1 MNKGILTLNAGSS
14 SIKLALFPV
23 VDGALQDD
31 AAVSARLTGIG
42 DEPNFHI
49 KSDSSFGGEN
59 RVIECDA
66 RNQESAIEFVLR
78 TVREMLPDT
87 EMVSVGHR
95 VVHGGASFTKPC
107 FLTPPVVDALDALT
121 PLAPGHQ
128 PANLLGASAAMRHW
142 PQAPQVACFDTS
154 FHRAQPKPAMQF
166 AIPRQLMDEGIIRY
180 GFHGLSYEYIAEA
193 APTVLS
199 GYDSERMIVAHLGA
213 GASMCAISNGRS
225 VATTMGFTALDGL
238 PMGTRCGDLD
248 PGVILY
254 LLQEKKLT
262 PSDIAEIL
270 YEKSGLLGL
279 SRISGDMRILEN
291 SDHNFA
297 KEAVEYFTYR
307 CVREIGSLTAALGGL
322 DALIF
327 TAGIGENSAGVRARI
342 IDGLG
347 WLGIEIDNEL
357 NQANNCRITVESVT
371 PSAWVLPTNEE
382 LMIARQA
389 FQLLA
394 EAKSKSTL

>member
-1 MNKGILTLNAGSS
+1 MNKGILTLNTGSS

-23 VDGALQDD
+23 VDGALQGN
-31 AAVSARLTGIG
+31 AAVSVRLSGIG
-42 DEPNFHI
+42 DEPNLYI
-49 KSDSSFGGEN
+49 KSDPSYGGEN

-66 RNQESAIEFVLR
+66 RDQVSAIEFVLR
-78 TVREMLPDT
+78 TVNEMLLDT
-87 EMVSVGHR
+87 ELISIGHR
-95 VVHGGASFTKPC
+95 VVHGGASFAKPC
-107 FLTPPVVDALDALT
+107 FITPPVVDALGALT

-128 PANLLGASAAMRHW
+128 PANLQGVCAAMRCW
-142 PQAPQVACFDTS
+142 PQAPQVGCFDTS
-154 FHRAQPKPAMQF
+154 FHRTQPKPAMQF

-193 APTVLS
+193 APTVLT

-213 GASMCAISNGRS
+213 GASMCAIRNGRS

-254 LLQEKKLT
+254 LLQEKKLA

-279 SRISGDMRILEN
+279 SQISGDMRILEN
-291 SDHNFA
+291 SDHNSS
-297 KEAVEYFTYR
+297 KEAVEYFAYR
-307 CVREIGSLTAALGGL
+307 CIREIGSLTAALGGL

-327 TAGIGENSAGVRARI
+327 TAGIGENSASVRARI
-342 IDGLG
+342 LDGLG
-347 WLGIEIDNEL
+347 WLGFEIDKKL
-357 NQANNCRITVESVT
+357 NQEHNNRITAEGIT

-382 LMIARQA
+382 LMIARHA
-389 FQLLA
+389 FQLLM
-394 EAKSKSTL
+394 ETNSKSTQ

>member
-14 SIKLALFPV
+14 SIKLAFFPV

-31 AAVSARLTGIG
+31 AAASARLTGIG
-42 DEPNFHI
+42 DDPNLHI
-49 KSDSSFGGEN
+49 KSDTSFGGES
-59 RVIECDA
+59 RTIECDA
-66 RNQESAIEFVLR
+66 HDQEGAIEVILHTVSEVL
-78 TVREMLPDT
+78 VGT
-87 EMVSVGHR
+87 ELISVGHR
-95 VVHGGASFTKPC
+95 IVHGGASFMKPC

-128 PANLLGASAAMRHW
+128 PANLLGVSAALRHW
-142 PQAPQVACFDTS
+142 PQALQVGCFDTS
-154 FHRAQPKPAMQF
+154 FHRTQPNCATQF
-166 AIPRQLMDEGIIRY
+166 AIPRQLMDKGIIRY

-199 GYDSERMIVAHLGA
+199 GYDSVRMIVAHLGA
-213 GASMCAISNGRS
+213 GASMCAIRNGRS
-225 VATTMGFTALDGL
+225 IATTMGFTALDGL

-279 SRISGDMRILEN
+279 SQISGDMRILEN
-291 SDHNFA
+291 SDSNLSR
-297 KEAVEYFTYR
+297 EAVEYFVYR

-342 IDGLG
+342 LDGLG
-347 WLGIEIDNEL
+347 WLGFEIDNKL
-357 NQANNCRITVESVT
+357 NQADNCRITTEGVT

-382 LMIARQA
+382 LMIARHA

-394 EAKSKSTL
+394 QSNS

>member
-1 MNKGILTLNAGSS
+1 MNKGILTLNTGSS

-23 VDGALQDD
+23 VDGALQSD
-31 AAVSARLTGIG
+31 AKISVRLTGIG
-42 DEPNFHI
+42 DEPNLHI
-49 KSDSSFGGEN
+49 KSNPSFGGEN

-66 RNQESAIEFVLR
+66 CEQESAIEFVLR
-78 TVREMLPDT
+78 SVNEMLLDT
-87 EMVSVGHR
+87 ELVSVGHR
-95 VVHGGASFTKPC
+95 IVHGGASFAKPC
-107 FLTPPVVDALDALT
+107 FLTPPVVDALGALT

-128 PANLLGASAAMRHW
+128 PANLQGVCAAMRRW
-142 PQAPQVACFDTS
+142 PQAPQVGCFDTS
-154 FHRAQPKPAMQF
+154 FHRTQPKAAMQF
-166 AIPRQLMDEGIIRY
+166 AIPRQLIDEGIIRY

-193 APTVLS
+193 APSILD
-199 GYDSERMIVAHLGA
+199 GYASERIIVAHLGA
-213 GASMCAISNGRS
+213 GASMCAIRNGRS

-279 SRISGDMRILEN
+279 SQISGDMRILEN
-291 SDHNFA
+291 SDSNLSR
-297 KEAVEYFTYR
+297 EAVEYFAYR

-327 TAGIGENSAGVRARI
+327 TAGIGENSASVRERI
-342 IDGLG
+342 LNNLG
-347 WLGIEIDNEL
+347 WLGLKIDNKL
-357 NQANNCRITVESVT
+357 NQEHKTRITAEGVT

-382 LMIARQA
+382 LMIARHA

-394 EAKSKSTL
+394 DAKSKSTL